1 MSAMDGKIRKTKFDF
16 IIEAMAFMAGVL
28 IFAVTFFVSGS
39 AVIRYLG
46 FRPPMW
52 VLQYTEYALLWFTFL
67 GAAWLLRED
76 GHIRIDTLLSRFRSK
91 TRRKVDTV
99 NNILGLIV
107 SLVIFYFGTLYT
119 IDLVQRGIMEVK
131 GVTVPLAP
139 FFSVIPLGGLTLSI
153 QFVLNIINDLKKNK
167 HLKRESI

>member
-139 FFSVIPLGGLTLSI
+139 FFAVIPLGGLTLSI